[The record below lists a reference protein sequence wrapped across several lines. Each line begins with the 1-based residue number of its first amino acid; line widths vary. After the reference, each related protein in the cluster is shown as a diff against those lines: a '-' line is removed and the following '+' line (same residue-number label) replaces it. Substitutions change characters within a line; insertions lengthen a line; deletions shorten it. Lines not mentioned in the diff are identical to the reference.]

1 MRAIIVDDEIDAIE
15 VLESILDDFKFEI
28 EIIDKVQSVKEAI
41 QKIDLLQPDLVFLDV
56 EMPNGNGFT
65 VLEEV
70 SFKNFQVIFITAFSQ
85 FAIKALRINAL
96 DYILKPIDPE
106 DLSNAIEK
114 ARIKHDSRHYKEF
127 NTPTKGQE
135 KKVTNKIGVPTG
147 NGIRYIDLDS
157 IIRFQASGNYV
168 YVHINNEKELLLSK
182 TLKVL
187 DKTLEGSNFI
197 RVHQSHL
204 VNIKHIMEF
213 NRAHGSYLLLSN
225 GDKITVSKAHRAA
238 INNLFK
244 TL

>member
-15 VLESILDDFKFEI
+15 VLESILEEYPFEI
-28 EIIDKVQSVKEAI
+28 EVLDKAQSVKEAI
-41 QKIDLLQPDLVFLDV
+41 QKIEFHQPDLVFLDV

-70 SFKNFQVIFITAFSQ
+70 AFKNFQVIFITAFSQ

-96 DYILKPIDPE
+96 DYILKPIDPN
-106 DLSNAIEK
+106 DLANAIEK
-114 ARIKHDSRHYKEF
+114 ARIKHESRHYKEF
-127 NTPTKGQE
+127 KSLGKGLVN
-135 KKVTNKIGVPTG
+135 KVADKIGVPTG

-168 YVHINNEKELLLSK
+168 YVHIENEKELLLSK
-182 TLKVL
+182 TLKAL
-187 DKTLEGSNFI
+187 DRTLEGGNFL

-213 NRAHGSYLLLSN
+213 NRTHGSYLVLSN

-238 INNLFK
+238 INRLFK